1 MVCVQRIKP
10 AWTWFRRQR
19 PHQQA
24 ANAGTEHGRLS
35 LMSDKEDGNKK
46 ASLLEEAIANN
57 LRKTYGLNIL
67 FGDKTKDPHIQ
78 GWTKW
83 CGSEQQSD
91 EDVIEIFNKRND
103 AFTNYGFAAGHNGLI
118 ALDFDWEWLYLRA
131 KDKHLSVLEDTFVAK
146 TPNHGYRVL
155 AICPDYDVNN
165 SKYKNTLRF
174 DIFGGK
180 HYAACFGEALREDG
194 TVGEYKPLYEEKIKT
209 VDSLSELE
217 AFLGD
222 TLKLYDFLTYP
233 CISSFFDKHKKW
245 VHLTHEQRLMICNLM
260 LQKGISVDE
269 SQRFFMMCTDFKED
283 VSRYQCQDTKA
294 KIENEGLKPP
304 TCDTLKAIFGY
315 DGNRCKDCS
324 RKNGLESESPQSPQ
338 AHNNT

>member
-1 MVCVQRIKP
+1 
-10 AWTWFRRQR
+10 
-19 PHQQA
+19 
-24 ANAGTEHGRLS
+24 
-35 LMSDKEDGNKK
+35 MSDKEDGNKK

-233 CISSFFDKHKKW
+233 CIASFFDKHKKW
-245 VHLTHEQRLMICNLM
+245 VHLTHEQRLALANLM
-260 LQKGISVDE
+260 LQNGISVVE
-269 SQRFFMMCTDFKED
+269 AQRFFRICTDFKED
-283 VSRYQCQDTKA
+283 VSSYQCQDTKE

-304 TCDTLKAIFGY
+304 TCDTLKTVFGY
-315 DGNRCKDCS
+315 DGKKCKDCP